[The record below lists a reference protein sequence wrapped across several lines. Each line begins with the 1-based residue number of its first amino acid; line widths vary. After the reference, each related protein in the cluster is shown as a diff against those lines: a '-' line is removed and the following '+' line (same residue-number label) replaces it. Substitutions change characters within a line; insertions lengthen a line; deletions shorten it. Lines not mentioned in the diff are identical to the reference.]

1 MSAPRTPDSQISI
14 RFPVPVAPGSDTSAV
29 AGEELD
35 RAGKARKER
44 RRVLLY
50 FAAQSEPRTR
60 HELAEALYPQTGGIG
75 SACGRVADLMVLGQL
90 PVGDPV
96 GDWTAVV
103 ILTCLTCPKCRHAF
117 D

>member
-1 MSAPRTPDSQISI
+1 MSQLDL
-14 RFPVPVAPGSDTSAV
+14 RFSAPVAPGSDTSAL

-75 SACGRVADLMVLGQL
+75 SACGRVADLMVLGWL
-90 PVGDPV
+90 AEVGRKDKRSTLAITPS
-96 GDWTAVV
+96 GRQMAR
-103 ILTCLTCPKCRHAF
+103 LLSRSAA
-117 D
+117 